1 LKRGCKMRQTN
12 YGMTLSLL
20 LVLTATVLLS
30 SCSSIR
36 PEPKIITVTEIIERQ
51 IPTVP
56 GPKSV
61 QLNDI
66 SIYVVSPE
74 ENFEEFKKEFEA
86 KNGADSYIAISV
98 KDYENLSKNIAELRR
113 YIEQQKQIIL
123 YYESAI
129 TNQGEE
135 DDQSDGKTGS

>member
-1 LKRGCKMRQTN
+1 MRQTN

-30 SCSSIR
+30 SCSSII
-36 PEPKIITVTEIIERQ
+36 PEPKIVTVTEIIERK

-123 YYESAI
+123 YYENAI
-129 TNQGEE
+129 TNQGDE
-135 DDQSDGKTGS
+135 DDQSDGATGS

>member
-1 LKRGCKMRQTN
+1 
-12 YGMTLSLL
+12 MTLSLL

-36 PEPKIITVTEIIERQ
+36 PEPKIITVTEIVERQ

-56 GPKSV
+56 GPKTV

-123 YYESAI
+123 YYENAI
-129 TNQGEE
+129 TNQGEQ

>member
-1 LKRGCKMRQTN
+1 MRQTN

-36 PEPKIITVTEIIERQ
+36 PEPKIITVTEIVERQ

-56 GPKSV
+56 SPKTV

-123 YYESAI
+123 YYENAI
-129 TNQGEE
+129 TNQGEQ
-135 DDQSDGKTGS
+135 DDQSDG

>member
-1 LKRGCKMRQTN
+1 
-12 YGMTLSLL
+12 MTLSLL

-36 PEPKIITVTEIIERQ
+36 PEPKIITVTEIVERK

-123 YYESAI
+123 YYENAI
-129 TNQGEE
+129 TTQGDE
-135 DDQSDGKTGS
+135 DDQSDGATGS

>member
-1 LKRGCKMRQTN
+1 
-12 YGMTLSLL
+12 LSLL